1 MSLHDEDRNNTGDE
15 HGTEYDGVDALMAAI
30 LDEPLPAAARQDPA
44 FTAARDAA
52 AADVAVLR
60 EQLGLIGDTLARE
73 AEPGPVPVRPLP
85 AVARP
90 PRRARRPLRVAFGA
104 LAAAAAASVVL
115 GMGWLVT
122 QAGQGDGMSSSAEA
136 DRKAVG
142 ADEAPGADEASGA
155 KGSAGTGFGTPHYLA
170 CARLVAEGTVSAVE
184 PVPGTGQERVTLEV
198 TRRYKPA
205 PGTGPDENASAG
217 EQDEAGEVTFLTE
230 PTEPTGPTDRPPL
243 HTGDRVM
250 VGLPREGSVPD
261 AVIVGEED
269 IAPERARITAAL
281 PASRTLTC
289 E

>member
-1 MSLHDEDRNNTGDE
+1 MSVHDGRNNTGDE
-15 HGTEYDGVDALMAAI
+15 HGIQYDGVEYEGVDALMAAI
-30 LDEPLPAAARQDPA
+30 LDEPLPAEARQDPV
-44 FTAARDAA
+44 FLAARDAA

-60 EQLGLIGDTLARE
+60 EQLGLIGDTLIRE
-73 AEPGPVPVRPLP
+73 AEPAPAPVRPLP

-90 PRRARRPLRVAFGA
+90 PRRARRPLRIALGA

-142 ADEAPGADEASGA
+142 ADEAPGSAR
-155 KGSAGTGFGTPHYLA
+155 GSADTGFGSPRYLA

-184 PVPGTGQERVTLEV
+184 PVPGAGQEHVTLEV
-198 TRRYKPA
+198 TRRYKPEPDA
-205 PGTGPDENASAG
+205 GTPAG
-217 EQDEAGEVTFLTE
+217 EQEEVTFLT
-230 PTEPTGPTDRPPL
+230 GSTDRPRL
-243 HTGDRVM
+243 HPGDEVL
-250 VGLPREGSVPD
+250 VGLPLESSVPD
-261 AVIVGEED
+261 IVIVGEED
-269 IAPERARITAAL
+269 IAPERARVTAAL